1 MPKVLQE
8 NVNGIELLS
17 TPIDEVD
24 FFGITNW
31 MFIILNENNRNN
43 NVALKVHIIYV
54 SNWSWE

>member
-24 FFGITNW
+24 FFGITN
-31 MFIILNENNRNN
+31 
-43 NVALKVHIIYV
+43 
-54 SNWSWE
+54 